1 MCLVTDAGTIRRI
14 FYKEDRMS
22 DILLFFKDNSVPI
35 TAFTAILGAVL
46 GSGITFWFSRQNYKL
61 AKEKLEKENAIT
73 QAKIEADKKAL
84 RQQMITN
91 NIAPMR
97 QAWINNLRDKAGEY
111 IVKANYAIGF
121 EKFIKNSP
129 MKQSDSKK
137 YDLLYDNYLNRI
149 LKTDSLYILIKLLL
163 PFDNNSNNEELADKV
178 SLTLNEVNDFL
189 GKEAPTTE
197 EINNAEENLN
207 KLADELKILLKQE
220 WMVTKSLKEIE

>member
-1 MCLVTDAGTIRRI
+1 
-14 FYKEDRMS
+14 MS

-111 IVKANYAIGF
+111 IVNANYAIGF